1 MFYIEFHFRTQ
12 RSSIPL
18 DIMVLKIYSFS
29 EIPSADIQ
37 WLTFQFSDPGPWF
50 ILYLKKALEN
60 PYKIAVQD
68 IEKVTSSSLRV
79 LPNLVRWF
87 LEYPII

>member
-1 MFYIEFHFRTQ
+1 
-12 RSSIPL
+12 
-18 DIMVLKIYSFS
+18 MVLKICSFS

-37 WLTFQFSDPGPWF
+37 WLTFTFSDPGPWF
-50 ILYLKKALEN
+50 ILYWKKALEN

-79 LPNLVRWF
+79 LPNLVRWYF
-87 LEYPII
+87 EYLIIYDL

>member
-1 MFYIEFHFRTQ
+1 
-12 RSSIPL
+12 
-18 DIMVLKIYSFS
+18 MVLKIYSFS

-37 WLTFQFSDPGPWF
+37 WLTHTFDDTGPWF
-50 ILYLKKALEN
+50 ILYWKKALGN

-79 LPNLVRWF
+79 LPNLVRWY
-87 LEYPII
+87 LEYPIILFVTPLMNFYGGGKRLFEV